1 LSNQLAIT
9 VVFLVGA
16 LTSAFV
22 SYLLYRSALIEYRQT
37 IESVFADLSRRTPT
51 CSNYRMRALVVCR
64 DAEIIRIFS
73 QIFLEVGIETE
84 KCGSESQAI
93 DQLMSDK
100 FEALVLDFDKLP
112 DCPDVVRRVRE
123 IRPNKTAQVFAIVSN
138 DEATTRALESG
149 STFVLKRPPVPFQV
163 RNLLHT
169 VYGRMLRSLQAYFR
183 LNIEFTV
190 SIARASGRLLQCTTI
205 NISQQGMAVTTPL
218 ALQPGEPLHV
228 VFVAPNTDIIV
239 GAEATVIW
247 DDGHGKAG
255 IRFECTSPPTH
266 ARFVEWLNG
275 HFFMSF
281 EGASSNPSSD
291 GMSVGSRN

>member
-1 LSNQLAIT
+1 
-9 VVFLVGA
+9 
-16 LTSAFV
+16 
-22 SYLLYRSALIEYRQT
+22 
-37 IESVFADLSRRTPT
+37 
-51 CSNYRMRALVVCR
+51 MRALVVCR

-123 IRPNKTAQVFAIVSN
+123 IRPNKTAQVFAIASN

-190 SIARASGRLLQCTTI
+190 SIARALGRLLQCTTI
-205 NISQQGMAVTTPL
+205 NISQQGWQSRLRSLFNPASRSTLSLWLRIRTLSSALKPLSSGTTGTEKLELGSSAPV
-218 ALQPGEPLHV
+218 LQHMHDSWSG
-228 VFVAPNTDIIV
+228 
-239 GAEATVIW
+239 
-247 DDGHGKAG
+247 
-255 IRFECTSPPTH
+255 
-266 ARFVEWLNG
+266 
-275 HFFMSF
+275 
-281 EGASSNPSSD
+281 
-291 GMSVGSRN
+291 